1 MLLRWLLQRSILR
14 NSPLGLAIVIVLAIL
29 LPMGSSSAY
38 LWGLGVILSADP
50 MPVVSTFLIDGTYAI
65 APVVACC
72 LLFWFAY
79 LPIYAMV
86 AYSRSVQVLTALRD
100 EDGRPVAVPSW
111 FPVPFYSSER
121 WRLLI
126 QWLRLHLS
134 RVDRTI
140 QDAVGALSAGWTAG
154 VHPQIE

>member
-1 MLLRWLLQRSILR
+1 MLLKWLLQRSILR
-14 NSPLGLAIVIVLAIL
+14 NPSSGLVIAIGLAIL
-29 LPMGSSSAY
+29 LPVGWSSAY

-50 MPVVSTFLIDGTYAI
+50 MPVVGTFLIDASYAI

-72 LLFWFAY
+72 LLFWVAY
-79 LPIYAMV
+79 LPIYALV

-100 EDGRPVAVPSW
+100 EGIRPVAVPSW
-111 FPVPFYSSER
+111 FPVPFYSSEK

-140 QDAVGALSAGWTAG
+140 QDASGALSAGWTAG
-154 VHPQIE
+154 VDPQIE